1 MHELAPLIKDL
12 AIMLGIASVVVLLF
26 QRISQPV
33 IFGYIIAGVIIGPYT
48 PPYSLVSDNAQIIT
62 LSELGVIFLM
72 FALGLD
78 FSFHKLK
85 RVGFSAT
92 ITGIVKVSAIT
103 TLGFYMGKIMH
114 WSFYN
119 SLFLGAALAISSTT
133 IIIKALE
140 ELKLQGKKFA
150 DIIFGIL
157 IVEDLLAILMLTL
170 LSAMVATK
178 HFLPLDIFWMTVK
191 LLLVVGCWFLSG
203 YFIVPTLFQGIK
215 RYVSHESLTIVSI
228 ALCLILVVIAA
239 YFNYSTALGAF
250 IMGSILAETPLAERI
265 KKLINPLRDVFAT
278 VFFISIGMLINPK
291 ILINHWPVVLVV
303 ATFTIISK
311 TLITNI
317 GTFLSGQSINTSL
330 RVGFSMSPV
339 GEFSFIIIS
348 LGLVLQVID
357 STLYQIVVGT
367 AAITIIT
374 TPFLI
379 QLSGKIAKKIEKN
392 LSERTQYFLE
402 SYSAWI
408 YRTLA
413 SYQKKAIYRKF
424 IFKLVINGIIVAVV
438 FTLTHDFILPQFI
451 SLTIPINSAEI
462 LSWVVALMFSS
473 PFIWGMLFAYKSTAP
488 TSKTKQLPPLFLGV
502 IITSIEIITL
512 SIADFHSWYIA
523 LVIVVVAITLF
534 GLFYKQLGKSYQ
546 WFERRLE
553 YTLRKKNLTLYDELA
568 PWDAHLVEITA
579 TNQAPTSIVGKTL
592 NKYQLMQ
599 DLNIN
604 IVAIHRGSKVILAPR
619 GSEKILPQDKL
630 IVLGNDEQ
638 IDAFKQIVE
647 DKLFEQKNENILK
660 DFALKAVI
668 IEPNSPFIGKSIR
681 TSKIRELAC
690 GLVVGLER
698 KGFRTLNPNPNTTL
712 KARDLLLVVGKKE
725 EVHALNSKMMPNT
738 PQSANS

>member
-26 QRISQPV
+26 QRIRQPV

-92 ITGIVKVSAIT
+92 ITGIFKVSAIT
-103 TLGFYMGKIMH
+103 MLGFYAGRFMH
-114 WSFYN
+114 WSFYD

-140 ELKLQGKKFA
+140 ELKLQRKRFA

-157 IVEDLLAILMLTL
+157 IVEDLLAILMLTV

-178 HFLPLDIFWMTVK
+178 NFLPLDIFWMTVK
-191 LLLVVGCWFLSG
+191 LILVVSCWFLSG
-203 YFIVPTLFQGIK
+203 YFIVPSLFRGII
-215 RYVSHESLTIVSI
+215 RYVSQETLTIVSI

-250 IMGSILAETPLAERI
+250 IMGSILAETPLADRI
-265 KKLINPLRDVFAT
+265 KTLISPLRDVFAA

-291 ILINHWPVVLVV
+291 ILIAHWQIVL
-303 ATFTIISK
+303 AISAFTIISK
-311 TLITNI
+311 TLVTNI
-317 GTFLSGQSINTSL
+317 GTFLSGQSINTAL

-348 LGLVLQVID
+348 LGLVLNVID
-357 STLYQIVVGT
+357 SSLYQIVVGT

-379 QLSGKIAKKIEKN
+379 KLSGQISKKIEET
-392 LSERTQYFLE
+392 LSEHSKYFLE

-424 IFKLVINGIIVAVV
+424 IFKLVINGAIVAVI
-438 FTLTHDFILPQFI
+438 FTLTHDFILPQFVN
-451 SLTIPINSAEI
+451 LTIPLNGAEI
-462 LSWVVALMFSS
+462 LSWIVALIFSS
-473 PFIWGMLFAYKSTAP
+473 PFIWGMLFAYKSIAP
-488 TSKTKQLPPLFLGV
+488 TSKAKQLPPLFLGG

-512 SIADFHSWYIA
+512 SLADFHSWYIA
-523 LVIVVVAITLF
+523 LVIVVVAIILF
-534 GLFYKQLGKSYQ
+534 GLFYQQLGKSYN

-553 YTLRKKNLTLYDELA
+553 YTLRKKNQTQYDELA

-579 TNQAPTSIVGKTL
+579 TNLDPTSIVGKTINNCQL
-592 NKYQLMQ
+592 LMQ

-619 GSEKILPQDKL
+619 GNEKILPQDKL

-638 IDAFKQIVE
+638 IDSFKKNIE
-647 DKLFEQKNENILK
+647 DSFFEQKDENILK
-660 DFALKAVI
+660 DFALKAI
-668 IEPNSPFIGKSIR
+668 ILEVDSPLIGQSIR
-681 TSKIRELAC
+681 TSKIRESLC

-698 KGFRTLNPNPNTTL
+698 KGFRTLNPNPNTIL

-725 EVHALNSKMMPNT
+725 EIHSLTSST
-738 PQSANS
+738 PQKNPTN